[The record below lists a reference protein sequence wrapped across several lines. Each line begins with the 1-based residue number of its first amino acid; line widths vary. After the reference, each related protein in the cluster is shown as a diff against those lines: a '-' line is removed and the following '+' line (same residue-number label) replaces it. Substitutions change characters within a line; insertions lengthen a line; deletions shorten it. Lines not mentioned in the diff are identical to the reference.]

1 MPIPIPMPTFEPKLR
16 PELDADVEE
25 SVAILEE
32 VLEMIGDALDAM
44 FDVIL
49 KPRLCNEPSTKP
61 SPVVVLPDGS
71 LISSTKFELLD
82 ISSLLMLSVSPMIHV
97 YVPEFCVSADQN
109 RYNISASVPNEERSM
124 MIAFIVHTY
133 SAIRQLPPRPNVLQV
148 M

>member
-82 ISSLLMLSVSPMIHV
+82 ISSLLILSVSPIIHV

-109 RYNISASVPNEERSM
+109 G
-124 MIAFIVHTY
+124 
-133 SAIRQLPPRPNVLQV
+133 
-148 M
+148 